1 MPGDLWPTGDK
12 EFREQLWQLRLH
24 FTELASFTRLHILS
38 VLAEHDEMTVG
49 ELARSLHRSQP
60 LVSWH
65 LRRLKKAALVRV
77 EKRGRE
83 TFCSINREEV
93 ERFLRLY
100 VDLLSLN
107 GPGGLDG

>member
-1 MPGDLWPTGDK
+1 MPGSLWPAEDT

-38 VLAEHDEMTVG
+38 VLAEHGEMTVG
-49 ELARSLHRSQP
+49 DLARHVRKSQP

-65 LRRLKKAALVRV
+65 LRRLKKTGLVRV

-83 TFCSINREEV
+83 TFCSVNFPEIR
-93 ERFLRLY
+93 RFLDLY
-100 VDLLSLN
+100 VDLL
-107 GPGGLDG
+107 GIE

>member
-1 MPGDLWPTGDK
+1 MPGDLWPTEDS

-38 VLAEHDEMTVG
+38 TLAEQKEMTVG
-49 ELARSLHRSQP
+49 ELARRVRKSQP

-65 LRRLKKAALVRV
+65 LRRLKKSGLVHV

-83 TFCSINREEV
+83 TFCSVNFSEIR
-93 ERFLRLY
+93 RFLDLY
-100 VDLLSLN
+100 IDLL
-107 GPGGLDG
+107 GIE